1 MYLLLKPRLNPCAKL
16 PNLHLAVEPLWPSS
30 LLEQDDLFSLILFSI
45 KLKVRLSVA
54 AARFKCGKSTHT
66 WTIRSASFHLKSKR
80 WSGLENLPAI
90 YQCLSFR
97 IPFPIVKVLVVLVV
111 DAYNKNLCLTQAGL
125 FSLPFHTISS
135 QSLLFSHM
143 MLSMRTNIDRYF
155 LLVQKY
161 NNN

>member
-1 MYLLLKPRLNPCAKL
+1 M
-16 PNLHLAVEPLWPSS
+16 
-30 LLEQDDLFSLILFSI
+30 
-45 KLKVRLSVA
+45 
-54 AARFKCGKSTHT
+54 
-66 WTIRSASFHLKSKR
+66 
-80 WSGLENLPAI
+80 
-90 YQCLSFR
+90 
-97 IPFPIVKVLVVLVV
+97 LVV